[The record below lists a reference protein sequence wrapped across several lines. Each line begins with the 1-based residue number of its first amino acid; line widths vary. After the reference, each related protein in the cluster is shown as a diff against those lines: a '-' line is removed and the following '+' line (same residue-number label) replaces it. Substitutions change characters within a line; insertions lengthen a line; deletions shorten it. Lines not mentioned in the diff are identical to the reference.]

1 MNNQSRNI
9 LKLVTLMLIGLTA
22 NLLLAGCSG
31 GGGGGSS
38 SSNTGATPTA
48 NVVVMPA
55 KVSVVTA
62 N

>member
-1 MNNQSRNI
+1 MNNQSPKF
-9 LKLVTLMLIGLTA
+9 LKLFTLLLIGLVA
-22 NLLLAGCSG
+22 NLMLAGCSG

-38 SSNTGATPTA
+38 SNTSATPTA

>member
-1 MNNQSRNI
+1 MNNQSQNI
-9 LKLVTLMLIGLTA
+9 LKLVTLSLIGIAA

-31 GGGGGSS
+31 GGGGSS
-38 SSNTGATPTA
+38 SSNTSATPTA